1 MMASTTLLSVLI
13 ILATLLTSCRR
24 ENSPATEQRSGGD
37 KSSAT
42 YVESSI
48 RLDKTVRHSSSGAA
62 SSSGAVAY
70 LHNLDSAGSVDAGT
84 FTING
89 VVIPKWHSNPA
100 TWYQTR
106 DVFTIPVSYDGSM
119 NRFQASGGAGFPA
132 FADSCPSPDGLTS
145 IIFPGT
151 SDTVSKARGFTLTW
165 SSNAPSDE
173 AEVQITDSSSSTKHL
188 QFFRALSSDPGTL
201 TISASDLERLYPG
214 PIEITVARGNDKRGN
229 LSISKKYRIRVTST
243 DIVHAYL
250 K

>member
-1 MMASTTLLSVLI
+1 MVLI
-13 ILATLLTSCRR
+13 IAMLMTSCRR
-24 ENSPATEQRSGGD
+24 EESPSTREPSGENR
-37 KSSAT
+37 SSAT

-48 RLDKTVRHSSSGAA
+48 QLDRTVRHGPSGPV

-89 VVIPKWHSNPA
+89 VVIPKWHSRPA

-106 DVFTIPVSYDGSM
+106 DVFIIPVSYDGSM

-132 FADSCPSPDGLTS
+132 FTDSCPSPNGLTT
-145 IIFPGT
+145 ITFPAASG
-151 SDTVSKARGFTLTW
+151 TVSKTGGFTLTW
-165 SSNAPSDE
+165 SSNAASDE

-188 QFFRALSSDPGTL
+188 QFYRVLKSDPGKL
-201 TISASDLERLYPG
+201 AISPSDLEGLYAG

-243 DIVHAYL
+243 DIIHAYL